1 MIALSLNGAN
11 LYGYVKCNYG
21 AGKDLNSAATDFV
34 KTQLFKGA
42 VDMMTKQT
50 AQPTAARPTQ
60 IVWTRWLAGQIGGDS
75 IPKLWTSM
83 YAL

>member
-42 VDMMTKQT
+42 VDMMTKQA

-60 IVWTRWLAGQIGGDS
+60 IVWTRRPAGKIGG
-75 IPKLWTSM
+75 W
-83 YAL
+83 